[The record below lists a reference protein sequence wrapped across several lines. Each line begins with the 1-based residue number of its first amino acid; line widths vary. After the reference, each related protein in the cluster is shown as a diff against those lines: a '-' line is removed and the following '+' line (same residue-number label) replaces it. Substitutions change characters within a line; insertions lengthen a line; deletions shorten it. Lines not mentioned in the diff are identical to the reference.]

1 MDHLVGLVGKDFV
14 LIAADRKVAFSVISV
29 KTDQDK
35 IMNFDKSKLL
45 AVSGEVRPNSRNRAC
60 HFMHR
65 VIALHITPA
74 QLDPILASRSPA
86 CRITLI
92 DPFVMDLRVA
102 PSPCNVNS
110 NHAMQG
116 GDPMQFSE
124 YIQKNCHLY
133 QLRTGLPLS
142 THACANF
149 TRGELAQGLRSSP
162 FTVSPVRSPREYV
175 TIRCES
181 MSHATVSGV
190 GIAGGL

>member
-45 AVSGEVRPNSRNRAC
+45 AVSGEVRPNSRNRAY

-65 VIALHITPA
+65 AITLHTTPA
-74 QLDPILASRSPA
+74 QLDPILASRSSA

-92 DPFVMDLRVA
+92 DPFVMDAPA

-110 NHAMQG
+110 NHVMQG

-162 FTVSPVRSPREYV
+162 FTVRPREYV
-175 TIRCES
+175 TIRSES